1 MLMYAAAGMDAGVSG
16 KVIIAAA
23 EPCLN
28 VIQSVSSIQH
38 HGGAA
43 MPEIV
48 ETDFPESV
56 LPQDLLELLWNIV
69 RLQHRL

>member
-1 MLMYAAAGMDAGVSG
+1 MLMYTVAGMDAGVSG
-16 KVIIAAA
+16 IVIIAVAA
-23 EPCLN
+23 PCLN
-28 VIQSVSSIQH
+28 VFQSVSSIQH

-48 ETDFPESV
+48 ETDFLESV
-56 LPQDLLELLWNIV
+56 LPQDLLELLCNIV